1 MLGRVAAFLSL
12 RLRLIMQTS
21 TMTANTIVPRRV
33 APMIIPSIASLERP
47 PEELELVE
55 EPELVEELELVGK
68 GRGVV
73 LVAAPVKEGKAAE
86 AVKPK
91 GFVVGSEARVLP
103 IAVM

>member
-1 MLGRVAAFLSL
+1 MLGRVAAFLFL
-12 RLRLIMQTS
+12 RLRLIMQTI
-21 TMTANTIVPRRV
+21 TMTANTIVPRRA

-47 PEELELVE
+47 L
-55 EPELVEELELVGK
+55 EELELVGELEPVEK

-73 LVAAPVKEGKAAE
+73 FVAAAVDEGKAAE